1 MVVSVIGA
9 GVMGSA
15 IVRALKRSGVEENI
29 IVAEKQAEKLAKLE
43 KEGVAVMTDNK
54 KAVAS
59 ADVVILCVKPNDVGS
74 VLTEIKD
81 EINGKL
87 VVSIAAA
94 VPLSMLE
101 SFAPEAKFV
110 RAMPNIAALVSEA
123 FIAYS
128 AGPNV
133 TGKDK
138 IAVEKLLGTLG
149 KFVEVKEE
157 KMDAVTALSGC
168 APAYLG
174 FVIKSV
180 AQAGVEAGLSKELAL
195 SALAQS
201 MVGTGRLMLDQQKTP
216 EEIERLVATPGGVTE
231 EELKMLVEHEVDK
244 VFAAS
249 IRSGVAKSRKISQ
262 SLIKDTVKS

>member
-1 MVVSVIGA
+1 MIVSVIGA

-15 IVRALKRSGVEENI
+15 IVRALKQSGIEKNI
-29 IVAEKQAEKLAKLE
+29 IAAEKRAEKVAKLE

-54 KAVAS
+54 KAAAS

-81 EINGKL
+81 EIKGKL

-94 VPLSMLE
+94 VPLEMLRTLV
-101 SFAPEAKFV
+101 PKAKFV
-110 RAMPNIAALVSEA
+110 RAMPNIAALVHQS
-123 FIAYS
+123 FTAYS
-128 AGPNV
+128 ASSNV
-133 TGKDK
+133 TSEDK
-138 IAVEKLLGTLG
+138 SIVEQLLGAMG
-149 KFVEVKEE
+149 RFAEVQEE

-174 FVIKSV
+174 FVIKSA

-201 MVGTGRLMLDQQKTP
+201 MVGTGKLMLDQQKTP
-216 EEIERLVATPGGVTE
+216 EDIEMLVATPGGVTE
-231 EELKMLVEHEVDK
+231 EELKMLIKHEVDK
-244 VFAAS
+244 AFTAS
-249 IRSGVAKSRKISQ
+249 IHSGVAKSRKISQ
-262 SLIKDTVKS
+262 DLIKDTVKS